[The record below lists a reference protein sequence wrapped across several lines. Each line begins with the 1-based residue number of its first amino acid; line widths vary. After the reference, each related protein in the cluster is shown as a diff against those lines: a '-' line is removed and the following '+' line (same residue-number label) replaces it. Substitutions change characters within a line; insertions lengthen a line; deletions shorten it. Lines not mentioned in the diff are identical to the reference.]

1 MLKWTFA
8 TNPFRILYIVFGYI
22 LVFSLWWGFLLF
34 QKNETAYRETVEINQ
49 INYRV
54 VNPGGDYTTTAEYA
68 NLNRKYTR
76 QKFMI
81 LAEGSVF
88 IALLV
93 AGLFGVNRVFR
104 KEIELAEQQRNFL
117 LSITHELKSPLS
129 TIKISLQTLLKRKLD
144 QEKTDKLVNNSLAD
158 LDRLESL
165 VDNILFAAKIER
177 SETGFSNEEIEAS
190 EIVARVAER
199 FAHNKKQIRII
210 TLVQPHL
217 YLRLDG
223 LAFTSVVINLIENAI
238 KYSEEETEVHVRLFT
253 KGDHAIFEVAD
264 QGIGVPV
271 ALRHKI
277 FEKFYRIGSED
288 TRKTKGTG
296 LGLYIVKRFV
306 EIYNG
311 QIAVRDNSPRGSIF
325 SVSLPGPTLS
335 TE

>member
-1 MLKWTFA
+1 MFRWANTA
-8 TNPFRILYIVFGYI
+8 NPFRILYFVFGYI
-22 LVFSLWWGFLLF
+22 VVFSVWWGFLLF
-34 QKNETAYRETVEINQ
+34 QKNETAFRETVEINQ

-54 VNPGGDYTTTAEYA
+54 INPGGDYTTTADYKA
-68 NLNRKYTR
+68 LSRKYTR

-93 AGLFGVNRVFR
+93 GGLFGVNRVFR

-177 SETGFSNEEIEAS
+177 SEPGFSNEEIAAS
-190 EIVARVAER
+190 EIVSRIAER
-199 FAHNKKQIRII
+199 FSTNKKQIKIEASI
-210 TLVQPHL
+210 QPEV
-217 YLRLDG
+217 YLKLDG
-223 LAFTSVVINLIENAI
+223 LAFTSMVINLIENAI
-238 KYSEEETEVHVRLFT
+238 KYSDAETEVQVRLFT
-253 KGDHAIFEVAD
+253 KGSKAVFEVAD
-264 QGIGVPV
+264 HGVGVPV

-311 QIAVRDNSPRGSIF
+311 DITVRDNTPAGSVF
-325 SVSLPGPTLS
+325 TVTLPELA
-335 TE
+335 ENV

>member
-1 MLKWTFA
+1 MFRWADTA
-8 TNPFRILYIVFGYI
+8 SPFRILYFVFGYI
-22 LVFSLWWGFLLF
+22 VVFSVWWGFLLF
-34 QKNETAYRETVEINQ
+34 QKNETAFRETVEINQ

-54 VNPGGDYTTTAEYA
+54 INPGGDYTTTADYKA
-68 NLNRKYTR
+68 LNRKYTR

-177 SETGFSNEEIEAS
+177 SEPGFSNEEIAAS
-190 EIVARVAER
+190 EIVSRIAER
-199 FAHNKKQIRII
+199 FSTNKKQIKIEASI
-210 TLVQPHL
+210 QPEV
-217 YLRLDG
+217 YLKLDG
-223 LAFTSVVINLIENAI
+223 LAFTSMVINLIENAI
-238 KYSEEETEVHVRLFT
+238 KYSEPETEVQVRLHT
-253 KGDHAIFEVAD
+253 KSSKAVFEVAD
-264 QGIGVPV
+264 HGVGVPV

-311 QIAVRDNSPRGSIF
+311 DITVRDNTPSGSIF
-325 SVSLPGPTLS
+325 TVTLPQLA
-335 TE
+335 ENV

>member
-1 MLKWTFA
+1 MFKWTFSA
-8 TNPFRILYIVFGYI
+8 NPFRILYFVFGYI
-22 LVFSLWWGFLLF
+22 LIFSVWWGFLLF
-34 QKNETAYRETVEINQ
+34 QKNETAFRETVEINQ

-54 VNPGGDYTTTAEYA
+54 IKPGGDYTTTADYRA
-68 NLNRKYTR
+68 LSRKYTR

-81 LAEGSVF
+81 LGEGSVF
-88 IALLV
+88 MALLV

-177 SETGFSNEEIEAS
+177 SEPGFSNEEIEAS
-190 EIVARVAER
+190 EIVSRVTER
-199 FAHNKKQIRII
+199 FGQNKKRIRVVPFI
-210 TLVQPHL
+210 QPNIF
-217 YLRLDG
+217 LRLDG
-223 LAFTSVVINLIENAI
+223 LAFTSMVINLIENAI
-238 KYSEEETEVHVRLFT
+238 KYSDEETEVQVRLFT
-253 KGDHAIFEVAD
+253 KGTRAVFEVAD
-264 QGIGVPV
+264 HGVGVPV
-271 ALRHKI
+271 ALRNKI

-306 EIYNG
+306 EIYEG
-311 QIAVRDNSPRGSIF
+311 DISVRDNTPDGSIF
-325 SVSLPGPTLS
+325 SVNLPGPDAA
-335 TE
+335 E